1 MFVDKT
7 CIFPQWIGFCYLNT
21 YTYEKSN
28 DCMDN
33 FWQQVVMFA
42 FNVNNLL
49 FSQVPAKQADTD
61 KQW

>member
-1 MFVDKT
+1 
-7 CIFPQWIGFCYLNT
+7 
-21 YTYEKSN
+21 
-28 DCMDN
+28 MDN